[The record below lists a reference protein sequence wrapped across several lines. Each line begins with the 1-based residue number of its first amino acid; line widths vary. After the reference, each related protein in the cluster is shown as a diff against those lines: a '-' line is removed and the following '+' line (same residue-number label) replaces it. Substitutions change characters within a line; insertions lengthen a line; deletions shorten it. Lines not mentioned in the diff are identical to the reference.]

1 MQNTKGKAIA
11 SLVCSII
18 GVVLAWFGW
27 SAIAS
32 IVLGVVALVLGV
44 KVRKCNDENKGMATA
59 GLVLGIIAIVLGG
72 IMTLCVISALCTLG
86 MAGSAVNEL
95 SSLSDLSGLY

>member
-32 IVLGVVALVLGV
+32 IVLGIIAIVLAV
-44 KVRKCNDENKGMATA
+44 KVRKYNDESKGMATA
-59 GLVLGIIAIVLGG
+59 GLVLGIISLVLGG
-72 IMTLCVISALCTLG
+72 ILTLCVACTFCTIG
-86 MAGSAVNEL
+86 MAGLAV
-95 SSLSDLSGLY
+95 

>member
-18 GVVLAWFGW
+18 GVVVAWFSW

-32 IVLGVVALVLGV
+32 IVLGIVALVLAV
-44 KVRKCNDENKGMATA
+44 NVRKCNDENKGMATA
-59 GLVLGIIAIVLGG
+59 GLVLGIISIVLGG
-72 IMTLCVISALCTLG
+72 IMTL
-86 MAGSAVNEL
+86 
-95 SSLSDLSGLY
+95 